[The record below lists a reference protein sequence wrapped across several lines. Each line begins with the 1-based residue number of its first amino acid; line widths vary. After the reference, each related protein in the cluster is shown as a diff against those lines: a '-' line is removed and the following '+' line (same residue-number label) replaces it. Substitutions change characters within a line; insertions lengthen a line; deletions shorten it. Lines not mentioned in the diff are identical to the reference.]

1 MVDARGGGREGARGG
16 AGGLPLSGLVEVK
29 TGVPAQV
36 VSPGA
41 NRLKVTV
48 PVGLKPPVTVAVSLM
63 EPPTATPG
71 DGAVVMTADD
81 ATPITTG
88 SSAQAELTAALLAS
102 PL

>member
-1 MVDARGGGREGARGG
+1 MVSVGG
-16 AGGLPLSGLVEVK
+16 
-29 TGVPAQV
+29 
-36 VSPGA
+36 

-63 EPPTATPG
+63 EPPTTTPG
-71 DGAVVMTADD
+71 EGTVVTTADD

-88 SSAQAELTAALLAS
+88 SSAHTELTAALLVS